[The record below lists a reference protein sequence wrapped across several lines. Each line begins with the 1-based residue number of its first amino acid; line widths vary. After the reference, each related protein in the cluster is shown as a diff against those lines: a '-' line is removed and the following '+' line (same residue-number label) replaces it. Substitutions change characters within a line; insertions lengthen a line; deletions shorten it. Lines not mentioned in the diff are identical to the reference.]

1 MKQQA
6 IIAAALGSLLAL
18 GALSTPVQAA
28 DAAAG
33 KEKCYGVAK
42 AGQNDC
48 ASPGSAHACAG
59 QSKIDK
65 DPMSLKYVP
74 AGTCA
79 QMGGTMQAPAK

>member
-1 MKQQA
+1 MKQHA
-6 IIAAALGSLLAL
+6 MIAAALGSLLAL

-28 DAAAG
+28 DAMS

-65 DPMSLKYVP
+65 DPTSWKYVP
-74 AGTCA
+74 AGSCM
-79 QMGGTMQAPAK
+79 QMGGMQQAPSK

>member
-1 MKQQA
+1 MKQHA
-6 IIAAALGSLLAL
+6 MIAAALGSLLAL

-28 DAAAG
+28 DAAG
-33 KEKCYGVAK
+33 KEQCYGVAK

-59 QSKIDK
+59 QSKMDK
-65 DPMSLKYVP
+65 DPMSWKYVP

-79 QMGGTMQAPAK
+79 QMGGTMQAPSK

>member
-1 MKQQA
+1 MKQHA
-6 IIAAALGSLLAL
+6 MIAAALGSLLAL
-18 GALSTPVQAA
+18 GAVSTPVQAA
-28 DAAAG
+28 DPAAG

-65 DPMSLKYVP
+65 DPMSWKFVP
-74 AGTCA
+74 TGTCT
-79 QMGGTMQAPAK
+79 QMGGMLQQPAK